1 MCPPGRP
8 LAPLIFILALDALHC
23 GLEEICLLDGHG
35 VALAEG
41 PHPASMGYADDT
53 AIVADSEEGI
63 RALQEWV
70 RSFFGAHAF
79 KINAKKTKCVSSL
92 LPPRG

>member
-8 LAPLIFILALDALHC
+8 ARTLIFILVLDALHC
-23 GLEEICLLDGHG
+23 GLEEMCLLDGHG

-41 PHPASMGYADDT
+41 PQRASMGYADDT
-53 AIVADSEEGI
+53 VVVADSSEGI
-63 RALQEWV
+63 RALHEWV

-79 KINAKKTKCVSSL
+79 KIDA
-92 LPPRG
+92 